1 MSRAFQCDICKSL
14 YCNKKNKD
22 TDSYFNPKV
31 FKLRNKEVSLYEY
44 NENFCSKELVDICP
58 NCIKRIQDTINDI
71 LRERKMYY

>member
-31 FKLRNKEVSLYEY
+31 FKLRNKEFSLYEY

-58 NCIKRIQDTINDI
+58 NCTKRIQDTINDI
-71 LRERKMYY
+71 LRERKIYY

>member
-44 NENFCSKELVDICP
+44 NENFYSQELVDICP
-58 NCIKRIQDTINDI
+58 NCTKRIQDTINDI
-71 LRERKMYY
+71 LRERKIYY

>member
-44 NENFCSKELVDICP
+44 NENFCSKELVDICT

>member
-71 LRERKMYY
+71 LRERKIYY